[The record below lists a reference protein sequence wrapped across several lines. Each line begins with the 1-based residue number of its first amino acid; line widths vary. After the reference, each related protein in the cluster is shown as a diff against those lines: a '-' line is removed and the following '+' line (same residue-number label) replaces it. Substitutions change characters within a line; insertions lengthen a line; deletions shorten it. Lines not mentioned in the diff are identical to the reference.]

1 MAERRMMSKKII
13 HSDAFLD
20 LPSTTQNLY
29 FHLLLEADDEGF
41 VNNPKRIQRTIGASD
56 GDAQILVDKKFI
68 ILFDSGI
75 IVIKHWKIHNYIQND
90 RFKATTYVEERAKLS
105 IENNGGYK
113 MYPNCTP
120 SIEEIRLD
128 KNSIEEISIEE
139 DNMSSKGL
147 ISLCVDVVLYLNKK
161 ANTNFRTGIKKTNSF
176 IEARKK
182 EGFTIEDIKTVIDK
196 KTAQWKNDKKM
207 CAYLRP
213 ETLFGTKFESYLN
226 ENVKASVNCWADDEV
241 IDASF

>member
-120 SIEEIRLD
+120 SIG
-128 KNSIEEISIEE
+128 EISIKE
-139 DNMSSKGL
+139 NSIVKIKQGA
-147 ISLCVDVVLYLNKK
+147 VAPKQQK
-161 ANTNFRTGIKKTNSF
+161 NFTPP
-176 IEARKK
+176 
-182 EGFTIEDIKTVIDK
+182 TIEDIDIYIQENSLNVDTQKFFKYYTASNWKDNKGKAVKNWKLKLVSWDK
-196 KTAQWKNDKKM
+196 PNTPKQQYKRFEDMTLEEKM
-207 CAYLRP
+207 EY
-213 ETLFGTKFESYLN
+213 N
-226 ENVKASVNCWADDEV
+226 EAEKQRKIEANYGR
-241 IDASF
+241 